1 MITRDRAILEGGLT
15 GKLLQGCLNEHLR
28 GTERLT
34 RLRDAYALR
43 APITRRARPEG
54 MPNHQL
60 AHAYARY
67 IVTIA
72 SAYLVGAAVHYQGE
86 GPAAEALRRAYQRAN
101 AAGVDIELARQAALY
116 GKGVEVIYAD
126 GEA

>member
-72 SAYLVGAAVHYQGE
+72 SAYLVGAAVH
-86 GPAAEALRRAYQRAN
+86 
-101 AAGVDIELARQAALY
+101 
-116 GKGVEVIYAD
+116 
-126 GEA
+126 